1 MVANVRNLQTGY
13 VYPQYNCVFD
23 DCFET
28 IFSTKLD
35 NIALDKIFDEI
46 LQGSREWYSEE
57 DYEDGKLVY
66 STTLLH
72 ELWLT
77 DPDRRDRK
85 DKFMQQSWRAE

>member
-1 MVANVRNLQTGY
+1 MRNLQTGY

-66 STTLLH
+66 HTSPLY
-72 ELWLT
+72 EVCLT
-77 DPDRRDRK
+77 DTERRDRI
-85 DKFMQQSWRAE
+85 DKLMQQR